1 MAESAQTEAADEEAG
16 MRDGGMQKQERSSES
31 QGPDAK
37 CGLAAF
43 LRRSDWPGVKAL
55 NGPCTSTAKTNC
67 EMPIRGSRMQMTP
80 DFEMLSREVERRKKP
95 KFYSEKSTVQ
105 HAMAFLTKEPG
116 VPPGIR
122 GKAVREVQWQGQTFA
137 GPLASVPLT
146 TPHYGT
152 GRITAFVA
160 PPGPLDFSRCG
171 ICRDM
176 TRMNLRAAVLDDAR
190 WGPSPL
196 RRCQLQLCYMASRDH
211 FIEIVLRC
219 AQVAILNP
227 STHYQ
232 VFIPKLKGEA
242 SDNTRE
248 QHLEQVKKK
257 EERSEAQFSPNT
269 RALEVKG
276 PDLVDLNFYDF
287 PGVFITARRSE
298 EIFLERVVQN
308 LTREYISLPSA
319 IILCAVPMNQ
329 DTENSLALKV
339 IRGQH
344 AQNRGLGVMTNWP
357 LAGQPCPGLRHRPG
371 STN

>member
-1 MAESAQTEAADEEAG
+1 
-16 MRDGGMQKQERSSES
+16 MRPSWSKQ
-31 QGPDAK
+31 
-37 CGLAAF
+37 
-43 LRRSDWPGVKAL
+43 
-55 NGPCTSTAKTNC
+55 
-67 EMPIRGSRMQMTP
+67 
-80 DFEMLSREVERRKKP
+80 
-95 KFYSEKSTVQ
+95 
-105 HAMAFLTKEPG
+105 
-116 VPPGIR
+116 
-122 GKAVREVQWQGQTFA
+122 
-137 GPLASVPLT
+137 
-146 TPHYGT
+146 
-152 GRITAFVA
+152 
-160 PPGPLDFSRCG
+160 
-171 ICRDM
+171 
-176 TRMNLRAAVLDDAR
+176 
-190 WGPSPL
+190 
-196 RRCQLQLCYMASRDH
+196 ASRDH

-357 LAGQPCPGLRHRPG
+357 LAGQPCPGLRSGTPAHRPG